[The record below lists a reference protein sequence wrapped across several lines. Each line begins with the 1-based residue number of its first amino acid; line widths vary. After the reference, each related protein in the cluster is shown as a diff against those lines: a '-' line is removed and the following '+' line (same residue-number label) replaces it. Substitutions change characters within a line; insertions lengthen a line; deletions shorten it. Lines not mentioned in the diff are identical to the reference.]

1 MTINYTTLLGL
12 AKPVTGTEAN
22 TWGDVVNDSIT
33 SLLDTAI
40 AGTTTIT
47 ADTTLTTT
55 TGAANQSRQAI
66 LLCSPASANITIT
79 APAQS
84 KIYTVIN
91 TSATYTVTVRGVG
104 PTTGVTLGVSEK
116 AVVAWNGSDF
126 IKISNTTGDGTFANL
141 TVTGNT
147 TLGDADTD
155 TITQTASYVT
165 GTQLKS
171 AKTAT
176 NTLSLAAYDVDGT
189 AYTNLITLTA
199 SNTPTLALTSTGVGT
214 INNMSI
220 GATTA
225 STGAFTTLTASTSIT
240 NSSLTSG
247 RVTYATTAGL
257 LTDSANLLYSGT
269 DLTVYGL
276 TVGRGA
282 GAVST
287 NTAVGASALAAI
299 TTGAR
304 NTAIGYNSLLTN
316 STGGL
321 NTAVGEGSL
330 KNNTAGN
337 NTAVGVNSLLSNTS
351 GSENTAIGRSSAS
364 VNTTGASLVAVGYG
378 SLDSNTTG
386 SNNVAVG
393 LSALA
398 ANTTASNNTAVGYQ
412 AGNANTTGTYLT
424 AVGNQAAYS
433 NTTGNA
439 NSAFGLSALAN
450 NTTGASNTALGMQA
464 LNANTTSSNNTSV
477 GYQAGYSQ
485 TTGTG
490 NTSFGSTAGFGTL
503 TGSYNSYFGLN
514 SGTQTVATATGD
526 SNSGFGSSSL
536 RGITSGSS
544 NVGVGSNTLF
554 ANTTG
559 SFNTAIGALSLNA
572 NTTASN
578 NTAVGYQAAYS
589 GTTGVANTAVG
600 NQAAYSNTTG
610 SNNTAIGLS
619 ALLNN
624 TTADNNTAVGY
635 QASFYNTTGASN
647 TAIGYRSL
655 FANTTASNNT
665 AVGYQA
671 GNSNTTG
678 TNNCAVGRFALRSCT
693 TGTENTV
700 LGTDAGDAITTG
712 TDNTLV
718 GYGAGYL
725 MTTGSKNSI
734 LGTYSGNQGGLDIR
748 TASNYIVLSDG
759 DGNVRQTIDSSGN
772 VGIGTSSPSFA
783 SGGGLA
789 IYNSSAPRLKFTNS
803 TTGDASTDGT
813 QLLVSGSDFYIQQR
827 EAASVFI
834 STNGTNAVTVDASQ
848 NVGIGTSSPSSIL
861 NVKAASPVFRLE
873 TTGAVASSGTAYNA
887 IRDSTGS
894 DVFIS
899 GYAGLANCYQF
910 GTIPAA
916 GFMRF
921 LTGEQV
927 EAMRIDS
934 SGRVF
939 VNQAAGNGNTAQR
952 MGLTYDGNTE
962 WGLSFKNSFS
972 GNVGSAV
979 NFNNFAGTQVGT
991 IQPGA
996 SSTAYVT
1003 TSDYRLKENV
1013 KPIAGALNTV
1023 SRLKPCTYDWI
1034 ETKEADI
1041 GFIAHE
1047 LQEVLPNAV
1056 RGEKDAVDVDGNPQY
1071 QGIDT
1076 SFMVATLTA
1085 AIQEQQALITA
1096 LTARITALE
1105 ST

>member
-1 MTINYTTLLGL
+1 
-12 AKPVTGTEAN
+12 
-22 TWGDVVNDSIT
+22 
-33 SLLDTAI
+33 
-40 AGTTTIT
+40 
-47 ADTTLTTT
+47 
-55 TGAANQSRQAI
+55 
-66 LLCSPASANITIT
+66 
-79 APAQS
+79 
-84 KIYTVIN
+84 
-91 TSATYTVTVRGVG
+91 
-104 PTTGVTLGVSEK
+104 
-116 AVVAWNGSDF
+116 
-126 IKISNTTGDGTFANL
+126 
-141 TVTGNT
+141 
-147 TLGDADTD
+147 
-155 TITQTASYVT
+155 
-165 GTQLKS
+165 
-171 AKTAT
+171 
-176 NTLSLAAYDVDGT
+176 
-189 AYTNLITLTA
+189 
-199 SNTPTLALTSTGVGT
+199 
-214 INNMSI
+214 
-220 GATTA
+220 
-225 STGAFTTLTASTSIT
+225 
-240 NSSLTSG
+240 
-247 RVTYATTAGL
+247 
-257 LTDSANLLYSGT
+257 
-269 DLTVYGL
+269 
-276 TVGRGA
+276 
-282 GAVST
+282 
-287 NTAVGASALAAI
+287 
-299 TTGAR
+299 
-304 NTAIGYNSLLTN
+304 
-316 STGGL
+316 
-321 NTAVGEGSL
+321 
-330 KNNTAGN
+330 
-337 NTAVGVNSLLSNTS
+337 
-351 GSENTAIGRSSAS
+351 
-364 VNTTGASLVAVGYG
+364 
-378 SLDSNTTG
+378 
-386 SNNVAVG
+386 
-393 LSALA
+393 
-398 ANTTASNNTAVGYQ
+398 
-412 AGNANTTGTYLT
+412 
-424 AVGNQAAYS
+424 
-433 NTTGNA
+433 
-439 NSAFGLSALAN
+439 LAN

-772 VGIGTSSPSFA
+772 VGIGT
-783 SGGGLA
+783 G
-789 IYNSSAPRLKFTNS
+789 
-803 TTGDASTDGT
+803 
-813 QLLVSGSDFYIQQR
+813 
-827 EAASVFI
+827 
-834 STNGTNAVTVDASQ
+834 
-848 NVGIGTSSPSSIL
+848 SPSSIL

-873 TTGAVASSGTAYNA
+873 TTGTVSSTGTAYNA
-887 IRDSTGS
+887 VRDSTGA
-894 DVFIS
+894 DVFTY
-899 GYAGLANCYQF
+899 GYQGLANCFQF
-910 GTIPAA
+910 GTVPAA

-921 LTGEQV
+921 LTGAQV

-972 GNVGSAV
+972 GNVGSAI

-1085 AIQEQQALITA
+1085 AIQEQQALITT